1 MLIKEMKMKEQ
12 EIQIEINKNKEV
24 INGLE
29 HQLWEIKDNKKNERE
44 RFIRDNYKL
53 KDEHKKLLKRMEF
66 KGIWYGDIVSIG
78 ADGKRPF
85 GNSDMFDDVA
95 RILEWKLPNDYMSDE
110 QREQAEILIDELPYA
125 LNEILTNF

>member
-1 MLIKEMKMKEQ
+1 MPKTTK
-12 EIQIEINKNKEV
+12 EIQIEINKHQEI
-24 INGLE
+24 INDLE
-29 HQLWEIKDNKKNERE
+29 HQLWQIQYDQKNNRA

-53 KDEHKKLLKRMEF
+53 KPEHKKLLKEMEF
-66 KGIWYGDIVSIG
+66 SGIWYGDIVSIG

-95 RILEWKLPNDYMSDE
+95 RILEWKLPNEYMSDE

-125 LNEILTNF
+125 LNEIIKDSK